1 MDDSEENRGP
11 ALQSFS
17 IFVIVFTVVLVSLRF
32 WSRSLLLRGPRNQLR
47 AFWWDDWAALAS
59 TILLLVQIAI
69 ELVMIHKA
77 GFGRHIYTLSDDEI
91 LLYSTL
97 QFVDDFIF
105 DTALT
110 VTKFS
115 GLLFLSRVFPW
126 RANSKWFNIAL
137 WTCYFLNTGW
147 LIGAYF
153 GTIFF
158 CNPVQKGWNPFLEGT
173 CGETLDL
180 FLGSAI
186 PSVIIDFF
194 ILLTPLPKVLRLHT
208 NLKRKIGLLI
218 VFILGYA
225 VIVVSIG
232 RLVNVVKI
240 GKNLN
245 TDPTWESP
253 VLFFWVNAEPAIS
266 IICLCL
272 PAMLPLGRHLA
283 HNYMEPAWSVISR
296 FGSRSSLKSKSG
308 NFSTNDN
315 TYGNSGPNTI
325 DASKRRASLTEFESR
340 ISEGSRQEILN
351 LTPMPDNYRAH
362 AKRGSPEDA
371 TDSDIPLHSIRVEKD
386 IRINSKDDPEF

>member
-1 MDDSEENRGP
+1 MDPGDENRGP

-17 IFVIVFTVVLVSLRF
+17 IFVAVFTVVLVTLRF
-32 WSRSLLLRGPRNQLR
+32 WSRSLALRGPRNQVR

-77 GFGRHIYTLSDDEI
+77 GFGRHIGTLSDDEI

-115 GLLFLSRVFPW
+115 GLLFLSRVFPR
-126 RANSKWFNIAL
+126 RANSMWFNAAL

-158 CNPVQKGWNPFLEGT
+158 CDPVQKGWNPFLKGT

-225 VIVVSIG
+225 VIIVSIG

-240 GKNLN
+240 GTNLN

-283 HNYMEPAWSVISR
+283 HNYMEPAWSLISR

-308 NFSTNDN
+308 NFSTNNN
-315 TYGNSGPNTI
+315 TYGDSAQNTI
-325 DASKRRASLTEFESR
+325 DGSKRRGSLTEFESR

-362 AKRGSPEDA
+362 AKRGSPEDG

-386 IRINSKDDPEF
+386 IRINSKDNPKL